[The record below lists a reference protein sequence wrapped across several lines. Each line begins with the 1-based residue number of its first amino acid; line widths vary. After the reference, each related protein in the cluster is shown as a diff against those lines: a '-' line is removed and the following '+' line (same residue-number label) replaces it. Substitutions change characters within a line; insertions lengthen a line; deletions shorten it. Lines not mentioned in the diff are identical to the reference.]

1 MAALIDIISP
11 MYLGET
17 RIRVSTNPSCEP
29 LMAFRPVTV
38 DFNYDAAKPGGIALP
53 LVLVVQPALSEVAAA
68 GGYRRKVFNRH
79 PPASYT
85 FTVPS
90 AGDYLIMIREFAHN
104 QWRGQKI
111 ITVGG
116 DQLSTASSRTRR

>member
-17 RIRVSTNPSCEP
+17 RIRVSVNPSCEP

-38 DFNYDAAKPGGIALP
+38 DFNYDATKPGGIALP

-68 GGYRRKVFNRH
+68 GGYRRKVFKRH
-79 PPASYT
+79 PPVSYT

-104 QWRGQKI
+104 QWRGQKV